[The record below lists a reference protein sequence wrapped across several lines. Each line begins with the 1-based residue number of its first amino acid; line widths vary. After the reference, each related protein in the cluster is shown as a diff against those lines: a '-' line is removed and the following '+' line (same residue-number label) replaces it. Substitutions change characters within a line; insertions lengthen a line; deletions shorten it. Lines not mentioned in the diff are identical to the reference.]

1 VGVLSSGA
9 SSGSSMFGMP
19 TMGMKTF
26 SLSAEE
32 KLSFFAGESDILR
45 DSMAEAA
52 CWTVSYK
59 RVLAQRIFAVVGNG
73 RGDGTFLEG
82 VTWIDMV
89 EI

>member
-1 VGVLSSGA
+1 MGVLSSGT

-19 TMGMKTF
+19 MMGMKTF

-59 RVLAQRIFAVVGNG
+59 YAFLCKEYLRWLGMVVATVPFW
-73 RGDGTFLEG
+73 RE
-82 VTWIDMV
+82 
-89 EI
+89 